1 MDWTLGKDMGW
12 QRVASTKTSC
22 VEAAAWVS
30 PRVPIWAVALAAS
43 VLALSIS
50 MALIPVFYATND
62 DTYIQ
67 QIMAGVVSPEP
78 AAYVTFTGYA
88 QAWLVSRLFVVLPG
102 IPWWTLYHLFV
113 LAVSMSLLNSSLL
126 AKFAKELARISAPG
140 VLVLLTFLD
149 AALFAPVIGRLQF
162 TTTSAVALVASLFSI
177 FVWQSDDEWQGRGK
191 LLGLGLPTLLFAIGM
206 SFRPTCGEIALVFL
220 ALASLWVYQGG
231 HEVIKGAQ
239 HNRRSWL
246 PFVMMGLVATSLM
259 AVQWFAYAGSEW
271 SEALDEANPNTTYID
286 YPHESFE
293 ENPEAYEAEGWDGD
307 LAYLAARWFALDE
320 RETGEAFE
328 RINAATSLSTKNLLS
343 DPVGTVI
350 SRLGAV
356 AQPTPVAYICL
367 FCGLW
372 FASVLMASSSRE
384 RAFSCIALGIA
395 AAMLGYLV
403 IQGRLPERA
412 AYSVLFPA
420 AALIA
425 ASLTRSLTL
434 RFEVSDS
441 RAMPTAQFST
451 NGLVLPVLAAALCLV
466 VAVIAARYTG
476 GTGKMACLL
485 LTGFVLFSLFFTA
498 LGVRLMRGRAL
509 WFVGRVALVLFVG
522 ILLFPGIAGAR
533 EYGYGSNSLNTEL
546 TRQSRVDAFYDYV
559 EAHPDC
565 LFVYDTSA
573 MLTPQGIW
581 QMRWPQNQTSWGGWR
596 YDFKWFDEALRKAGF
611 SGQPTTATLLDDNV
625 YFVSGSAEVDE
636 VMGRYVNSV
645 CGPTSMRLVASIA
658 EGVNVYKFEAQP

>member
-1 MDWTLGKDMGW
+1 M
-12 QRVASTKTSC
+12 AS
-22 VEAAAWVS
+22 W
-30 PRVPIWAVALAAS
+30 RLPIWSVAFISA
-43 VLALSIS
+43 ALSLGVS

-88 QAWLVSRLFVVLPG
+88 QAWLISRLFVVLPG

-113 LAVSMSLLNSSLL
+113 LVASMSLLNSSLL
-126 AKFAKELARISAPG
+126 AKVAKAPARFPVSG
-140 VLVLLTFLD
+140 VLVALTLLD
-149 AALFAPVIGRLQF
+149 VALFAPVIGRLQF
-162 TTTSAVALVASLFSI
+162 TTTAAAALAASLFSI
-177 FVWQSDDEWQGRGK
+177 FVWQSEAEWQGRGK
-191 LLGLGLPTLLFAIGM
+191 LLGLVLPTILFSIGM

-220 ALASLWVYQGG
+220 ALSSLWVYQGG
-231 HEVIKGAQ
+231 REIIRDVQ
-239 HNRRSWL
+239 HNKRSWL
-246 PFVMMGLVATSLM
+246 PLAAVALVAAALM
-259 AVQWFAYAGSEW
+259 AVQWFAYAGPEW
-271 SEALDEANPNTTYID
+271 REALDEANPGIHFID

-293 ENPEAYEAEGWDGD
+293 ENPEAYEIEGWDGD

-328 RINAATSLSTKNLLS
+328 RINAATSLSTKSLLS
-343 DPVGTVI
+343 DPVGTVT

-372 FASVLMASSSRE
+372 FASVLAAPSSRD
-384 RAFSCIALGIA
+384 RAFSCIALGVA

-420 AALIA
+420 LAIIA
-425 ASLTRSLTL
+425 ASLVRSVTL
-434 RFEVSDS
+434 RFEESNG
-441 RAMPTAQFST
+441 RAMPTALFST
-451 NGLVLPVLAAALCLV
+451 NGLVLPVSAAALCLV

-476 GTGKMACLL
+476 GTGKIACLL
-485 LTGFVLFSLFFTA
+485 LVGFVFFGLFAMAFDA
-498 LGVRLMRGRAL
+498 RLTRRRAL
-509 WFVGRVALVLFVG
+509 RLVGRIALALFVG
-522 ILLFPGIAGAR
+522 MLLFPGIAGAR

-565 LFVYDTSA
+565 LFIYDTSA

-658 EGVNVYKFEAQP
+658 EGVNVYKFDAQP